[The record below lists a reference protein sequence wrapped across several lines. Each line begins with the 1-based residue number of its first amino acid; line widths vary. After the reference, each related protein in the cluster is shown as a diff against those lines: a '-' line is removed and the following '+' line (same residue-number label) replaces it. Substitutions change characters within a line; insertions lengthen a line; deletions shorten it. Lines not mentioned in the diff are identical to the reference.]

1 MSASRDSWCWRR
13 SPSFLGC
20 WLIITKLSDQILSST
35 TPAPRSCQ
43 LVETGGKCGKWKV
56 ASEVKWWFR
65 LQLRGATLRPSSDE
79 ITRKYVEG
87 TFNIFRS
94 QLFLSCVCCLNI
106 KVPLCVNETSRVPS
120 CPPAS
125 LHAIR
130 ISRTKWWPIHLAY
143 VCCENASVA
152 DITTLTFSSAWREF
166 IYSRN
171 LSLLLPLYLETRY
184 RSHALN

>member
-1 MSASRDSWCWRR
+1 MSTSRDSWCWRR

-20 WLIITKLSDQILSST
+20 WLIITKLSDQILTNT

-87 TFNIFRS
+87 TFNILRS
-94 QLFLSCVCCLNI
+94 ELFLSCVCCLNI
-106 KVPLCVNETSRVPS
+106 KVPLCINETSRVPS
-120 CPPAS
+120 RNNGGIEWEKRGTEKNGWKNWI
-125 LHAIR
+125 L
-130 ISRTKWWPIHLAY
+130 K
-143 VCCENASVA
+143 
-152 DITTLTFSSAWREF
+152 ITDVNKEA
-166 IYSRN
+166 
-171 LSLLLPLYLETRY
+171 
-184 RSHALN
+184 A